1 MGVSGGVAVIGVRA
15 FAKSQY
21 IGKRAITVVTMR
33 TDHVTTLRVTVIPIG
48 PVRGLAPAVVV
59 IA

>member
-21 IGKRAITVVTMR
+21 IGKRAITVVTIS

-48 PVRGLAPAVVV
+48 PVRGRL
-59 IA
+59 IATP